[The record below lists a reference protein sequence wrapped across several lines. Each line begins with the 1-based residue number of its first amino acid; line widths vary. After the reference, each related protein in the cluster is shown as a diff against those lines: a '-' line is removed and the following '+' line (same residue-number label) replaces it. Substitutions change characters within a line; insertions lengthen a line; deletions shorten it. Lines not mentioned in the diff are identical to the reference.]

1 MAHSRDVLEWRNRHR
16 TTGPGTSLGLASTKE
31 TVVVSS
37 SALRRTRLLAAFA
50 AVALFGAACGGGDD
64 TTATGGGGDSK
75 APYKI
80 GVALALT
87 GVSGAIG
94 EPQKKALELFSERLE
109 EKGGIN
115 GHPVEF
121 VYVDTT
127 SDESQAVNVIRKL
140 ATQDN
145 VVAIVGPSSSGEGIA
160 AKGIVDSL
168 KVPTIT
174 IAGAPGIVAP
184 PVKYMFKEFP
194 SPLDGLKGQLEYL
207 KEKGM
212 NKVGIIFQNNAYGQA
227 PAEAMPD
234 MVKEL
239 GMEMGASVPFPPA
252 ATDVTPQLQEVA
264 KDAPDALIVY
274 AVTPANAVV
283 AKNAKAIGL
292 KSQVFQS
299 PGAAST
305 AYIKLAADAAEGTLV
320 QGSKILAAEAVA
332 KDDPQYEAIQEF
344 AGSHEEKYGEL
355 PSQFAAGA
363 WDAMTVMVAAI
374 EKADPDGSDVPKARD
389 AIRDALEE
397 LDPINGVVAVYDYT
411 PDQHGTTGTKGFA
424 ILRVEGG
431 KYVVEASS

>member
-1 MAHSRDVLEWRNRHR
+1 M
-16 TTGPGTSLGLASTKE
+16 GTHPAT
-31 TVVVSS
+31 
-37 SALRRTRLLAAFA
+37 RRVRLA
-50 AVALFGAACGGGDD
+50 AVAAALTLTSAACGGG
-64 TTATGGGGDSK
+64 GGESGAGGSD

-94 EPQKKALELFSERLE
+94 EPQKKALDLFAERLE
-109 EKGGIN
+109 EDGGI
-115 GHPVEF
+115 GGREVEF

-127 SDESQAVNVIRKL
+127 SEESQAVNTVRKL

-145 VVAIVGPSSSGEGIA
+145 VLAIVGPSSSGEGIA
-160 AKGIVDSL
+160 AKPIVDSL

-194 SPLDGLKGQLEYL
+194 SPLDGLRAQLEHL
-207 KEKGM
+207 KAEGKT
-212 NKVGIIFQNNAYGQA
+212 KVGIIYQNNAYGQA
-227 PAEAMPD
+227 PAEAMPK
-234 MVKEL
+234 MTEEL
-239 GMEMGASVPFPPA
+239 GLQMVSSVPFPPA
-252 ATDVTPQLQEVA
+252 ATDVTPQLQTVA

-283 AKNAKAIGL
+283 AKGAKALGL
-292 KSQVFQS
+292 KAQLFQS

-305 AYIKLAADAAEGTLV
+305 AYITLAGDAAEGTLV

-332 KDDPQYEAIQEF
+332 EDDPQYEAIQEF
-344 AGSHEEKYGEL
+344 AKAHQAKYGEL

-363 WDAMTVMVAAI
+363 WDAMTLMTKAI
-374 EKADPDGSDVPKARD
+374 EKAEPDPSDVPKARD

-397 LDPINGVVAVYDYT
+397 LEPVNGVVAVYDYT

-424 ILRVEGG
+424 ILRVEKG